1 MQRFIMEHLCTLP
14 ECMAYYTQPND
25 KYDKEKN
32 IPVGKWAK
40 V

>member
-1 MQRFIMEHLCTLP
+1 
-14 ECMAYYTQPND
+14 MAYYTQPTD

-40 V
+40 VSLLTLDL